1 MCLNCVPHTPL
12 LNCVCVR
19 FFPLFRPYFLFFTK
33 PDRLILNAL
42 LLTKQARRKKNG
54 TTCLFTCD
62 KNSLAVLSL
71 FVCLFF
77 VARHYFSASCSF
89 SLSVTLLTKRFN
101 AKKKNE
107 VRYMFYLQVQSVN
120 YASPL
125 SFPLSCISFFFF
137 RAFTAACTHS
147 LPTCRLRDA
156 RKSASEHGKRKKG
169 DTESR

>member
-1 MCLNCVPHTPL
+1 
-12 LNCVCVR
+12 
-19 FFPLFRPYFLFFTK
+19 
-33 PDRLILNAL
+33 
-42 LLTKQARRKKNG
+42 
-54 TTCLFTCD
+54 
-62 KNSLAVLSL
+62 
-71 FVCLFF
+71 
-77 VARHYFSASCSF
+77 
-89 SLSVTLLTKRFN
+89 
-101 AKKKNE
+101 
-107 VRYMFYLQVQSVN
+107 MFYLQVQSVN